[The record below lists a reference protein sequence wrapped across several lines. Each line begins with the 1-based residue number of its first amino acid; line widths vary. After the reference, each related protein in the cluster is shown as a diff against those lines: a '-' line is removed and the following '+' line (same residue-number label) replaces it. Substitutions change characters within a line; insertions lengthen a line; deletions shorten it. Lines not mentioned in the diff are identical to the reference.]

1 MDIVDKDKRSLIMSR
16 IRGTDTAPEKTV
28 RSLLQRLG
36 FRYRLHVKDLPGKPD
51 IVLRKYTTAIF
62 VHGCFWHQHKGCV
75 DGSLPKSNTAFWT
88 SKLKGNVE
96 RDQRNLALLRKSGWK
111 VCVVWECELKD
122 RRKLTRK
129 LNALFSA
136 NLSTS

>member
-28 RSLLQRLG
+28 RSILHRLG

-51 IVLRKYTTAIF
+51 IVMRKYTTAIF
-62 VHGCFWHQHKGCV
+62 VHGCFWHQHKDCI
-75 DGSLPKSNTAFWT
+75 DGALPKSNTAFWKG
-88 SKLKGNVE
+88 KLNGNVE
-96 RDQRNLALLRKSGWK
+96 RDLKNLALLRNGGWK

-122 RRKLTRK
+122 RGRLTQKLK
-129 LNALFSA
+129 DLFRA
-136 NLSTS
+136 KLSTS